1 MPDELY
7 LTRQQVR
14 EVDRRAI
21 EDLGIPGV
29 VLMENAALAVVR
41 EIEGL
46 FASPSNKRDVV
57 ILCGGGNNGGD
68 GYAIARHL
76 HTLGYTQTLFAVVP
90 IEKLSGDAAIDAR
103 ICQKMK
109 LDIRPL
115 ETPEQLAA
123 CAERFASTLLIVDAL
138 LGTGFSGEPRPHM
151 AEIIRAVNASHEQQN
166 KLVLAVDLPSG
177 LDCDTGKP
185 AQPTME
191 ADVTVTF
198 VAKKIGFKNPEA
210 AKYLGRVVVGGIG
223 APISLVK
230 EILNAGG

>member
-1 MPDELY
+1 MSDERY
-7 LTRQQVR
+7 LTRSQVR

-21 EDLGIPGV
+21 DEFGIPGV
-29 VLMENAALAVVR
+29 VLMENAALAVVN
-41 EIEGL
+41 EIESL
-46 FASPSNKRDVV
+46 FASPSNTRDVV

-76 HTLGYTQTLFAVVP
+76 HNRGYTQTLFAVVP
-90 IEKLSGDAAIDAR
+90 IEKLSGDAAIDAH

-138 LGTGFSGEPRPHM
+138 LGTGFSGELRPHM
-151 AEIIRAVNASHEQQN
+151 AEVIRAVNASHETQN
-166 KLVLAVDLPSG
+166 KLVLAVDVPSG
-177 LDCDTGKP
+177 LDCETGKA

-223 APISLVK
+223 APRELINS
-230 EILNAGG
+230 IANS